1 MIGKIFE
8 LNVIATNQN
17 RLKISKMQSLYKT
30 REVIERTNLK
40 KAIFQLATN

>member
-17 RLKISKMQSLYKT
+17 RFKMAKNAAFYSKQ
-30 REVIERTNLK
+30 ER
-40 KAIFQLATN
+40 